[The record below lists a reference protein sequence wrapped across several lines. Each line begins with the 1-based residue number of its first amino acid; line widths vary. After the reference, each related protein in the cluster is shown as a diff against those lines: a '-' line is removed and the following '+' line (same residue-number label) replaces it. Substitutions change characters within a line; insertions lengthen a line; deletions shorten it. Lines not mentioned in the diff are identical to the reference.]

1 MENGSSWIFSL
12 KWVGGE
18 CISKWEGPSPLRSFS
33 KNIVSI
39 TAKTRNMIL
48 TCVFSHYNILYIV
61 MRVSYGLVFFIAISM
76 AGATFLLLTLSIR
89 SIRNLVMSIAKK
101 YRIGEGAVYSFIFWF
116 CFTLVC
122 AILIDAIWS
131 YLSMKAVLQIGKTD
145 HIT

>member
-1 MENGSSWIFSL
+1 
-12 KWVGGE
+12 
-18 CISKWEGPSPLRSFS
+18 
-33 KNIVSI
+33 
-39 TAKTRNMIL
+39 
-48 TCVFSHYNILYIV
+48 